1 MRAPEGLIRD
11 GVESVPTILFGQ
23 AEKTA
28 RAGGVAGVPFLY
40 RTTGKGVASVRCVRE
55 IRGVVDGSET
65 KAVAEKRPV
74 WLDFLRAI
82 FVGVFVFV
90 ATVGVQMVI
99 IVSAN
104 YNTTIKPLVDLNR
117 WMFTQ
122 LGWSWVILHMLK
134 PMVCNYFKLG

>member
-1 MRAPEGLIRD
+1 M
-11 GVESVPTILFGQ
+11 
-23 AEKTA
+23 
-28 RAGGVAGVPFLY
+28 
-40 RTTGKGVASVRCVRE
+40 RCVRE

-122 LGWSWVILHMLK
+122 LGWSWGVAHPRELLNLQ
-134 PMVCNYFKLG
+134 VLGLGLIVGGAVAYSVWRALRPK